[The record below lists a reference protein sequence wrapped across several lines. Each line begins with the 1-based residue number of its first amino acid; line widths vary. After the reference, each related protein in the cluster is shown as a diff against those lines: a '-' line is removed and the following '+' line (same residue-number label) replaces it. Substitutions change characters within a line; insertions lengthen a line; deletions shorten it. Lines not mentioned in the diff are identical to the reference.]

1 MRRAARTDG
10 NHAEIM
16 EALRKAGASVKS
28 AHAVGMGF
36 PDLVVGFRGKNHLL
50 EVKDGSLSPSRRRLT
65 EMEQRF
71 HDQWGGHCVVV
82 NSAEEA
88 LRAIGAVA

>member
-10 NHAEIM
+10 NHREVM
-16 EALRKAGASVKS
+16 EALRAAGATVKS

-36 PDLVVGFRGKNHLL
+36 PDLVVGFRGVNHLM
-50 EVKDGSLSPSRRRLT
+50 EVKDGSLPLSRRQLT

-71 HDQWGGHCVVV
+71 HDEWQGPCVVV

-88 LRAIGAVA
+88 LKAIGAVK